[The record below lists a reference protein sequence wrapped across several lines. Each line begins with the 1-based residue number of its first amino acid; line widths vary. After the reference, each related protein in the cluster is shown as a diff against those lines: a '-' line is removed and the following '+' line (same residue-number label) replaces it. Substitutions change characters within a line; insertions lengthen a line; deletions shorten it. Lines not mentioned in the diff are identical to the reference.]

1 MPSTELFN
9 GSEKLRTEAMD
20 MVNAIRQNHALEHA
34 TIALLR
40 RRLEGK
46 VRLIG
51 RSGLTGFEIYGDIP
65 TRVLEEVA
73 PEALRRLQEG
83 EEELAISPACG
94 TNLVV
99 AGLAVGAASMIAGRG
114 RSGLGKFISLV
125 EAAIL
130 AILVAQPLGRL
141 AQKHLTTR
149 ADLADVSTVRVTKRG
164 AGKWARHRVEVV
176 RE

>member
-9 GSEKLRTEAMD
+9 GSEKLRTEALD

-34 TIALLR
+34 TVAVLM
-40 RRLEGK
+40 RRLGGK

-51 RSGLTGFEIYGDIP
+51 RAGLMGFEIYGDIP
-65 TRVLEEVA
+65 TIALEQSA
-73 PEALRRLQEG
+73 QEALRRLQEG

-114 RSGLGKFISLV
+114 QSGLGKFISLV
-125 EAAIL
+125 AAAIL
-130 AILVAQPLGRL
+130 GMLVAQPLGRL
-141 AQKHLTTR
+141 AQKHVTTR
-149 ADLADVSTVRVTKRG
+149 ADLANVGTVQVTKRG